1 MRSEMSDGKVDR
13 AKMAAGLL
21 SRYIQFDTT
30 NPPGSEAEAAHWLA
44 DQIRVL
50 GVTTDITVFKPAP
63 MRAILLAR
71 IGGSEDLAPLVL
83 NHHID
88 VVPADA
94 AAWSHLPFDGDIAGG
109 YVWGRG
115 ALDTKSLG
123 IVHLLALAELQR
135 EGVAFR
141 RPVVLLA
148 VSDEETGGSQGM
160 GWLVENRLGELAP
173 GIVWDEG
180 GLGLKG
186 VFGDGVFFGVAVAEK
201 QIQHLR
207 VVARGRAGHGS
218 MPHDDNANVHL
229 MQALERVLAP
239 RPVRVNE
246 VTRAMFAEIAATQT
260 FPRSFLLRHLG
271 NRLILALMASAL
283 TSDKLTNAMV
293 RDTISLTML
302 ESGYKVN
309 VIPDRAEAAIDCR
322 LLPDTDVAAFRRD
335 LETAA
340 GDDAIVEEIE
350 TSPPTAM
357 SPVDGAFVRAVRG
370 AVAEHLDQALVAPL
384 QMPGGSD
391 ARFFRQRGIP
401 AYGFAPFVLTRD
413 ELDRVHGVDERI
425 SIENLRLGVAVAK
438 GIIRRLCVEDDGA

>member
-1 MRSEMSDGKVDR
+1 V
-13 AKMAAGLL
+13 
-21 SRYIQFDTT
+21 I
-30 NPPGSEAEAAHWLA
+30 
-44 DQIRVL
+44 
-50 GVTTDITVFKPAP
+50 
-63 MRAILLAR
+63 
-71 IGGSEDLAPLVL
+71 
-83 NHHID
+83 
-88 VVPADA
+88 
-94 AAWSHLPFDGDIAGG
+94 
-109 YVWGRG
+109 
-115 ALDTKSLG
+115 
-123 IVHLLALAELQR
+123 
-135 EGVAFR
+135 
-141 RPVVLLA
+141 LLA

-160 GWLVENRLGELAP
+160 GWLVENRLNELAP

-207 VVARGRAGHGS
+207 VVARGQAGHGS

-229 MQALERVLAP
+229 MRALERILAP

-271 NRLILALMASAL
+271 NRLIRALVASAL
-283 TSDKLTNAMV
+283 TGDKLTNAMV

-438 GIIRRLCVEDDGA
+438 GIIRRLCVEDEEA